1 MHGYAEKYNDHKNML
16 REAYKNKDANSNLKF
31 EPNLNPKSIKMATE
45 AQKSFTDRT
54 MDQYLSKHNRVDKDP
69 N

>member
-45 AQKSFTDRT
+45 A
-54 MDQYLSKHNRVDKDP
+54 
-69 N
+69 